1 MVKTL
6 AVLSCFLKSSVK
18 SFSDNLGQIPKPL
31 LLKSGFQL
39 YMTEF
44 WVLRAGCDSPWL
56 VHIPKNCKTLS

>member
-44 WVLRAGCDSPWL
+44 
-56 VHIPKNCKTLS
+56 